1 MSARGVSK
9 KVMKSEKKSDNVTGA
24 FLADLRK
31 GRPTELFLAKVERV
45 KGDGRFTVKNSS
57 KKDINVRISKTLFS
71 KAAKHRNAT
80 MKTSVHVGS
89 YVLVDGD
96 TIRAVVGETNAA
108 AIKGLTKAESKNNN
122 NIFNRLG
129 GGTRKVRRH

>member
-9 KVMKSEKKSDNVTGA
+9 KVQKAEKKSDNVTVA
-24 FLADLRK
+24 FVEALRK
-31 GRPTELFLAKVERV
+31 GRNSGLFLAKVDRV
-45 KGDGRFTVKNSS
+45 KGDGRFTVKNSD
-57 KKDINVRISKTLFS
+57 KKDVNVRISKTLFS

-96 TIRAVVGETNAA
+96 TIRAVVGESNAA
-108 AIKGLTKAESKNNN
+108 QIKSLMKVESKNNN
-122 NIFNRLG
+122 NIFNRA